1 MEDPKESRSVVE
13 SWIAQLRA
21 TAEFNG
27 KLVEEDGEEQFEL
40 EPEAPTQA
48 DIYRQKDPILFGPR
62 FANADFESYSVYAG
76 AKQQRVK
83 DICSSY
89 ADSLEVLDKHNRNC
103 LFMCGNS
110 GTGKNH
116 LAYAIGR
123 RAVRLG
129 KSVEVVPFIDILR
142 QIKSSWGRRDGETE
156 KEIVDRYVNTD
167 FLILEELGISYKTAN
182 EKIILF
188 NILDG
193 RYKLQRPTIYT
204 TNLTQEEFRE
214 FADFDGKE
222 RVWDRILETCV
233 VLHFDW
239 ESYRRRREGVA

>member
-1 MEDPKESRSVVE
+1 MEGPKQANDTVKAMIDHMR
-13 SWIAQLRA
+13 Q
-21 TAEFNG
+21 TAEFYG
-27 KLVEEDGEEQFEL
+27 RTLDEEQEPEL
-40 EPEAPTQA
+40 ELESDRPTA
-48 DIYRQKDPILFGPR
+48 EDIYRQKDPVLFGPR
-62 FANADFESYSVYAG
+62 FAQADFDSYQIYAG
-76 AKQQRVK
+76 AKQEQVK
-83 DICSSY
+83 HVCETY
-89 ADSLEVLDKHNRNC
+89 AAHIETLHKHNRNC

-129 KSVEVVPFIDILR
+129 KGVEVVPFIDVLR

-156 KEIVDRYVNTD
+156 KEIVDRYIHAD
-167 FLILEELGISYKTAN
+167 FLILEELGISYKTSN

-188 NILDG
+188 NLIDG

-239 ESYRRRREGVA
+239 DSYRRKREGAA